1 MRRPE
6 KSDPVKSVQTFL
18 SLHPNFHLCI
28 TFSLGSL
35 GLTLPPDKY
44 GSPQTQGYK
53 CREKVRHRLSK
64 SNALLLST
72 DYVQVMGLAPGIK
85 DGPNTESPNHLWLPY
100 KPPYKVWHTA
110 TTILLCSWFCGS
122 RIQREHKGVVQTS
135 GGQGPHACGISSGY
149 PLDSSVQT
157 TFSAWWS
164 HGFLHEQLW
173 IQRNREKEK
182 ANLSVL
188 MKARS

>member
-85 DGPNTESPNHLWLPY
+85 DGLDTESPNHLWLPY

-122 RIQREHKGVVQTS
+122 RIHTKEWFKHRGDKDHTRVASVLAIHWIPLFKQLSQHGGLTVSYMSSCGSRET
-135 GGQGPHACGISSGY
+135 
-149 PLDSSVQT
+149 
-157 TFSAWWS
+157 
-164 HGFLHEQLW
+164 
-173 IQRNREKEK
+173 EKERK
-182 ANLSVL
+182 QTCQS
-188 MKARS
+188 S